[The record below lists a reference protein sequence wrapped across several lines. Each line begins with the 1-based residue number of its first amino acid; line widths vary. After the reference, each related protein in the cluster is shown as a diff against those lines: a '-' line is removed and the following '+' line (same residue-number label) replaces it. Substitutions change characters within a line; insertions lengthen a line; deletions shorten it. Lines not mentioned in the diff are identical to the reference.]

1 MVGTVI
7 LSFAA
12 TIGIS
17 ALIWQHA
24 IGIPLDWS
32 VIPVSFMALIAV
44 GADYNLLLTM
54 RLHEEVSRPDSGLK
68 TGMIR
73 TFGGTGG
80 VVTTAGIV
88 FGITMFAML
97 SSDVLSI
104 EQVGTT
110 IGVGLLIDTL
120 IVRTFVVPGIAGLL
134 GRWFWWSPV
143 PLVRGV
149 LARTFTRRPS
159 QPRRD
164 LPLIAGTAPG
174 REVLQGAA
182 G

>member
-1 MVGTVI
+1 
-7 LSFAA
+7 
-12 TIGIS
+12 
-17 ALIWQHA
+17 
-24 IGIPLDWS
+24 
-32 VIPVSFMALIAV
+32 
-44 GADYNLLLTM
+44 
-54 RLHEEVSRPDSGLK
+54 LK

-149 LARTFTRRPS
+149 LARTFTRGEQAPRQGRPAG
-159 QPRRD
+159 RRVFRAE
-164 LPLIAGTAPG
+164 P
-174 REVLQGAA
+174 AA
-182 G
+182 NLT